1 MLYGRLT
8 DDNTIAE
15 IINQDPTGRYPDAI
29 QWVKI
34 PDDFGLL
41 TTKNKN
47 ALLMDIKNA
56 QAMATKEDF
65 VKLNVMKN
73 QLQNISDI
81 IENEKE
87 KLAAN
92 GVDIDAVFAA
102 SQVPEEEEE
111 AEAAE

>member
-1 MLYGRLT
+1 MLYGRLN
-8 DDNTIAE
+8 DDNAIAE
-15 IINQDPTGRYPDAI
+15 IIDRDPTGRYPDAI

-56 QAMATKEDF
+56 QAAATKEDF

-73 QLQNISDI
+73 QLQNINDV

-92 GVDIDAVFAA
+92 GVDIDAVYAA
-102 SQVPEEEEE
+102 SQAPEEEE